1 MCSSANFMHI
11 LDIIFPR
18 AFFHSSCRLWIIM
31 SISSQIITNCPTLFG
46 RTCLDRFTPPT
57 IEFRNIAIS
66 WWHRRN
72 WQISGQSISQ
82 LLCRVSEIRK
92 ETRKPRALSK
102 QKMTTKQLRQLREAS
117 SKNESCWVD
126 AMRKMETSR
135 GNCWEAVGQRLNC
148 QSPWHK
154 CRGPKIVTNQTYQA
168 QGRQNVAQSPRQ
180 RQV

>member
-82 LLCRVSEIRK
+82 ILCRVSEIRK

-126 AMRKMETSR
+126 AMRKWKRAEGTVEKPSGNDLIARVPGTS
-135 GNCWEAVGQRLNC
+135 VG
-148 QSPWHK
+148 
-154 CRGPKIVTNQTYQA
+154 A
-168 QGRQNVAQSPRQ
+168 QK
-180 RQV
+180 